1 MHADVHMQCAMAVA
15 IKKELLEDEERQQ
28 SKIRRVTQENSPDRN
43 HQLHEAQNGHN
54 DMDISLSNGH
64 HGKGTTEPQ
73 RNNNEDPLEDREE
86 EEEVD
91 EEDLRRHEFR
101 THLFLASVS
110 SHQQKQHQQSQNH
123 DPQDASISNDSAGN
137 SLFHVPCPL
146 CQVPLEQ
153 RVFRQHLDRH
163 YPRDSPVCPVIQCG
177 RRFAHPN
184 SVRNHMRLKH
194 AVQWLKM
201 KAMRSSGGPFIGL
214 NNSVGEHAIATTTT
228 SSNPFTKQEFL

>member
-1 MHADVHMQCAMAVA
+1 MAVA

-28 SKIRRVTQENSPDRN
+28 SKIRRNNGKDQRDSEDRSESSD
-43 HQLHEAQNGHN
+43 HGDQNGHN
-54 DMDISLSNGH
+54 SMEIDLSNGH
-64 HGKGTTEPQ
+64 GKTPNGNFPN
-73 RNNNEDPLEDREE
+73 NNNEEKLPQEREE
-86 EEEVD
+86 EMDEEV
-91 EEDLRRHEFR
+91 LRQQEFR
-101 THLFLASVS
+101 THLFLATVS
-110 SHQQKQHQQSQNH
+110 SHQQQQQNQDHQEPANL
-123 DPQDASISNDSAGN
+123 NDSAQN

-201 KAMRSSGGPFIGL
+201 KAMRSSGGPFMSL
-214 NNSVGEHAIATTTT
+214 NQNNGSSAAGEH
-228 SSNPFTKQEFL
+228 

>member
-1 MHADVHMQCAMAVA
+1 MAVA

-28 SKIRRVTQENSPDRN
+28 SKKRRVTQENSPNSN
-43 HQLHEAQNGHN
+43 HQRHEDQNGHN
-54 DMDISLSNGH
+54 DTDITVSNGH
-64 HGKGTTEPQ
+64 VGKGTKEHYK
-73 RNNNEDPLEDREE
+73 NNNEDPLEDREE
-86 EEEVD
+86 EEVVD
-91 EEDLRRHEFR
+91 EDDLRRHEFR

-110 SHQQKQHQQSQNH
+110 SHQKHHHPTLSH
-123 DPQDASISNDSAGN
+123 DPQDTSISNDSGANAN

-214 NNSVGEHAIATTTT
+214 NNSATSAEHAIATTTT
-228 SSNPFTKQEFL
+228 SSHPFTKQEFL